1 MTTQT
6 ELSGEEEITKA
17 LEAMAANKNQNPAI
31 EEQQPENTDDDVI
44 IVDNEEKSEETDT
57 SKLNDVEKEA
67 YEMGWR
73 PEAEFIRL
81 GGNPN
86 RWTRAFEF
94 IRLHQIENKN
104 KELQERL
111 QKNEEESLARF
122 ESLNKFH
129 KARNDFEI
137 KEREAK
143 VLEAVSNADTDEYSR
158 LNKEIEELKNEGKAF
173 VEQPAQRQAQTQA
186 APQLPPVIAEW
197 REKNSWI
204 KDASDPRSISANA
217 IWDNYVKVNGG
228 DGKVT
233 IEDCLKHTE
242 AQLKKLGIIEGEKV
256 NPMRT
261 SASSVENSRSPAK
274 KTGQTVISMA
284 TIPHEMRKMW
294 DNTKNSGMWK
304 NEKEFLQSY
313 ADSLNQNNRR

>member
-1 MTTQT
+1 MKTQT

-17 LEAMAANKNQNPAI
+17 LEAMAANKNQNENPVI
-31 EEQQPENTDDDVI
+31 EEQASKDTDEVV

-57 SKLNDVEKEA
+57 SKLNDIEKEA
-67 YEMGWR
+67 YDIGWR
-73 PEAEFIRL
+73 PKSEFL
-81 GGNPN
+81 KAGHDPDS
-86 RWTRAFEF
+86 WTSARAYISF
-94 IRLHQIENKN
+94 RN
-104 KELQERL
+104 L
-111 QKNEEESLARF
+111 QKANKDLQDRVSTIEEDSAKRF
-122 ESLNKFH
+122 ENLNKFH

-137 KEREAK
+137 KEREK
-143 VLEAVSNADTDEYSR
+143 KLLEAVSNADTDEYAR
-158 LNKEIEELKNEGKAF
+158 LNGEIEALKNDGKVF
-173 VEQPAQRQAQTQA
+173 VEPVVQKQVQQS
-186 APQLPPVIAEW
+186 APQLPPIIAEW

-204 KDASDPRSISANA
+204 KDANDPRSISANA

-233 IEDCLKHTE
+233 IEECLKHTE
-242 AQLKKLGIIEGEKV
+242 TQLKKLGIIEGEKV

-261 SASSVENSRSPAK
+261 SASSVESSRSPTK

-284 TIPHEMRKMW
+284 TIPHEMRRMW
-294 DNTKNSGMWK
+294 ENTKNSGMWK